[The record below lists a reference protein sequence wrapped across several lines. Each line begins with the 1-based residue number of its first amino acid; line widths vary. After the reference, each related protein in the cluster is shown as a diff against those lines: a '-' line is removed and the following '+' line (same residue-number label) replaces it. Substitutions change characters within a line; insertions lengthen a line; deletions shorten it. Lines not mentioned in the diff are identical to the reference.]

1 MDGKKI
7 FHAIGNQK
15 KAGVMALKSVKTD
28 FKTKTVIKDKEEH
41 CIMIKAVI
49 QQEDIKFANNYAFN
63 IVVPNHIN
71 KAYIKRCNRRN

>member
-1 MDGKKI
+1 
-7 FHAIGNQK
+7 
-15 KAGVMALKSVKTD
+15 
-28 FKTKTVIKDKEEH
+28 
-41 CIMIKAVI
+41 MIKAVI